1 MDKNEDVVFSTRDRL
16 DKDPE
21 NHGVLYQDLR
31 EYMER
36 SQKNDTGLL
45 PVKFVMKAS
54 YIKLITS
61 TLSKKRNEFTTDIKN
76 AMFGKWRLR
85 HS

>member
-1 MDKNEDVVFSTRDRL
+1 M

-21 NHGVLYQDLR
+21 NHGVIYQDLR
-31 EYMER
+31 KYMEI
-36 SQKNDTGLL
+36 SQKNATGL

-61 TLSKKRNEFTTDIKN
+61 TLGQKRNEFTTDIKN